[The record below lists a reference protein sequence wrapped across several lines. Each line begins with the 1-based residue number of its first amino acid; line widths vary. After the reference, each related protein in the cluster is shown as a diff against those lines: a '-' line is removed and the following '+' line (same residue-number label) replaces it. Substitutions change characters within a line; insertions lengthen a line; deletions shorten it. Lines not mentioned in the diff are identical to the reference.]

1 LAISNAAAGGIMLVT
16 MIVIVMMTPNILDKM
31 LALQESSSDIS
42 AIENEIFDTQ
52 VEISSLSGSP
62 GGKVINFTLSNVGE
76 QKLWKF
82 DKFDLFVTYEANIAG
97 TKTMTIEHLV
107 YNATASFLEKTS
119 AQELQSGYWTVNSIT
134 DDQIETRILNQDE
147 DSSILAKLNN
157 PVYPTGKVMV
167 VVSTERGI
175 LSSSATQVS

>member
-1 LAISNAAAGGIMLVT
+1 MLVT

-42 AIENEIFDTQ
+42 TIENEIFDTQ
-52 VEISSLSGSP
+52 VELSSLSGSP

-82 DKFDLFVTYEANIAG
+82 DKFDLFVTYEADISG
-97 TKTMTIEHLV
+97 TKTMTVEHLT
-107 YNATASFLEKTS
+107 YNATASFLDKAS
-119 AQELQSGYWTVNSIT
+119 AQELRSGYWTVNSIT

-147 DSSILAKLNN
+147 ESSILIKLSN
-157 PVYPTGKVMV
+157 PVYPTGKIMV

-175 LSSSATQVS
+175 LSSSAIQLS